1 MTLTEKLLQANNAN
15 REKIPNEFLEIMD
28 AATNDLKAKNLA
40 ESALKVGDTIS
51 NTTLPNA
58 AGEEVALK
66 NLWAEGPLVISFYRG
81 GWCPYCNIE
90 LKALQESLSQF
101 KELGANLVAI
111 TPETPDN
118 SLTTSEKNELSF
130 SVLTDKDNVYAK
142 ELGLVI
148 QLPEDLIAIY
158 NQFGINVE
166 KHNGNTDNELPMP
179 ATFVVDTN
187 GKVVYSFIN
196 EDYTKRGDVEDI
208 LTALKAL

>member
-66 NLWAEGPLVISFYRG
+66 NLWAKGPLVISFYRG

-90 LKALQESLSQF
+90 LKALQGSLSQF